1 MKTTETYYIGID
13 ISKDN
18 LDVFTR
24 HDQGARTVAN
34 RAKAIERFIAE
45 LAEQHENIHLVCEAS
60 GGYEKPLLKAAFRA
74 GQPISLINARC
85 VRSFADAMSQHA
97 KTDSIDAEVITH
109 FAEVK
114 KPSALVPPSATQEA
128 LQALGRRR
136 QSLVNK
142 ITQEKNALKKAD
154 HPMVRRDLQTSIRG
168 LESRLIKF
176 DKEIDRLVDGDDEMR
191 IKRKRME
198 SIAGIGRVSANTIL
212 AEMPEMGTLT
222 DKQASALV
230 GVAPFPKDSGKHRGK
245 RMTQGGRARVR
256 RGVYM
261 GAMAASRFN
270 PILSEFYKRLRSR
283 GKCHHV
289 AVIAVMRKLICLI
302 NRLLR
307 DPEFVPVGSK

>member
-13 ISKDN
+13 VSKEN
-18 LDVFTR
+18 LDVFIR
-24 HDQGARTVAN
+24 RDKRVRTIAN
-34 RAKAIERFIAE
+34 RAKSIERLIAE

-74 GQPISLINARC
+74 GRPISLINARC

-114 KPSALVPPSATQEA
+114 KPSALAPPSATQEA

-142 ITQEKNALKKAD
+142 LTQEKNALKKAE
-154 HPMVRRDLQTSIRG
+154 HPMVRRDLQSSIRG
-168 LESRLIKF
+168 LEGRLIKF
-176 DKEIDRLVDGDDEMR
+176 EKEVDRLVEGNEELR
-191 IKRKRME
+191 AKRKRME
-198 SIAGIGRVSANTIL
+198 SIKGIGRVSANTIL
-212 AEMPEMGTLT
+212 SEMPEMGTLT
-222 DKQASALV
+222 SKQASALV

-245 RMTQGGRARVR
+245 RLTQGGRARAR
-256 RGVYM
+256 RGLYL

-270 PILSEFYKRLRSR
+270 PVLSEFYSRLRSK

-289 AVIAVMRKLICLI
+289 AVIAVMRKLVCLI
-302 NRLLR
+302 NRLLK